1 MAHKK
6 GKDRDP
12 YGELTGPSVVDE
24 IPLPPKKPS
33 RKRKNNTQQK
43 PSTLRGRGP
52 EGMVTQKRAQQ
63 QFVNRFRKLN
73 ESLTEAEKEHKRKPD
88 SASEKRIENIEDKI
102 SNAKADYFDSSG
114 NWTGDMPRWIQNF
127 IEAPT
132 SLKGTKPRK
141 RGGKVARKS
150 GGKVSR
156 KRGGKVVSK
165 RGGGM
170 VGRNGI
176 IKGYKKGGQV

>member
-1 MAHKK
+1 MPHKK

-33 RKRKNNTQQK
+33 KKRKNK
-43 PSTLRGRGP
+43 G
-52 EGMVTQKRAQQ
+52 
-63 QFVNRFRKLN
+63 
-73 ESLTEAEKEHKRKPD
+73 
-88 SASEKRIENIEDKI
+88 DKDI
-102 SNAKADYFDSSG
+102 PLIK
-114 NWTGDMPRWIQNF
+114 
-127 IEAPT
+127 APT
-132 SLKGTKPRK
+132 KPNK
-141 RGGKVARKS
+141 VPFTGGKAKKTPAV
-150 GGKVSR
+150 
-156 KRGGKVVSK
+156 KRFATKGK